1 MNSQSFET
9 LLVETES
16 AVRTI
21 TINRPESLNALS
33 TTVFAELGRA
43 LDQAATELPAVRVI
57 VLKGAGEKAFVA
69 GADVKE
75 MTEMSQAQAEA
86 RTWNGMRL
94 YDKMRRQPQPLVAS
108 IQGYALG
115 GGMLLAIA
123 CDVRVASTRATFG
136 YPEIR
141 LGIIPGTGGTI
152 LLDRLVGPA
161 ASRAICLLGEH
172 FPAERAYQLGIVNKL
187 VPPEELASETRRVAA
202 TLAGY
207 SPVALKELKHA
218 LNASLERDF
227 EGARAEEIA
236 AYGRVF
242 ASEDRREGT
251 RAFVEKRKPVF
262 KGR

>member
-1 MNSQSFET
+1 MPYET
-9 LLVETES
+9 LLIETEGP
-16 AVRTI
+16 VRTV
-21 TINRPESLNALS
+21 TIDRPESLNALS
-33 TTVFAELGRA
+33 TTVFRELGEA
-43 LDQAATELPAVRVI
+43 LDAAADEVPEVRVI

-115 GGMLLAIA
+115 GGMLIAMA
-123 CDVRVASTRATFG
+123 CDIRVASTRATFG

-152 LLDRLVGPA
+152 LLDRLIGPA
-161 ASRAICLLGEH
+161 QARAICLLGEH
-172 FPAERAYQLGIVNKL
+172 FPAARAYELGLVNKL
-187 VPPEELASETRRVAA
+187 VAPEELAAETARVAA

-207 SPVALKELKHA
+207 SPVALRELKHA
-218 LNASLERDF
+218 LNASIERDF
-227 EGARAEEIA
+227 ESARAEEIA

-242 ASEDRREGT
+242 ASEDRKEGT

>member
-1 MNSQSFET
+1 MTYET
-9 LLVETES
+9 LLVATE
-16 AVRTI
+16 APVRTI

-33 TTVFAELGRA
+33 AAVFRELGEA
-43 LDQAATELPAVRVI
+43 LDDAAAAFPEVRVI

-69 GADVKE
+69 GADIKE
-75 MTEMSQAQAEA
+75 MPEMTPAQAEA
-86 RTWNGMRL
+86 RSWNGMRL

-115 GGMLLAIA
+115 GGMLVALA
-123 CDVRVASTRATFG
+123 CDVRVASTRATLG

-141 LGIIPGTGGTI
+141 LGVIPGTGGTV

-161 ASRAICLLGEH
+161 QARAICLLGEH
-172 FPAERAYQLGIVNKL
+172 IPAERAYQLGLLNYL
-187 VPPEELASETRRVAA
+187 VAPEALEAETARVVAI
-202 TLAGY
+202 LAGY
-207 SPVALKELKHA
+207 SPVALAELKCA

-227 EGARAEEIA
+227 ESARAEEIA

-242 ASEDRREGT
+242 ASEDRKEGT
-251 RAFVEKRKPVF
+251 RAFVEKRPPVF

>member
-1 MNSQSFET
+1 MTFET
-9 LLVETES
+9 LLVETEG

-21 TINRPESLNALS
+21 TINRPQSLNALS
-33 TTVFAELGRA
+33 TTVFRELGEA
-43 LDQAATELPAVRVI
+43 LDRAAEELPKVRVI

-75 MTEMSQAQAEA
+75 MTEMTQAQAEA

-115 GGMLLAIA
+115 GGMLIAIA

-161 ASRAICLLGEH
+161 VSRAICLLGEH
-172 FPAERAYQLGIVNKL
+172 FPAARAYQLGIVNKL
-187 VPPEELASETRRVAA
+187 VAPDELAAETARVAA

-207 SPVALKELKHA
+207 SPVALSELKHA

-227 EGARAEEIA
+227 EAARAEEIA

-242 ASEDRREGT
+242 ASEDRKEGT